1 MVVNSDL
8 KASADHEICRI
19 EMFYYLFNQESP
31 CVNTCDEMGAAEREE
46 SERQAR
52 LAEEGLKVKAD
63 LIERGKELK

>member
-1 MVVNSDL
+1 MYHKNVPNQQLLKCFIVNQ
-8 KASADHEICRI
+8 
-19 EMFYYLFNQESP
+19 QESP